1 MQGLVKLRAVTR
13 RMSRTLLLGMLGS
26 LGVMTA
32 FAGLAWACT
41 PQARIRLSTGSVS
54 TEGSTITVTGTQ
66 FVPGPVEIRLDS
78 GPILAVA
85 TGPDFTTT
93 ITLPKAKRGVY
104 FVRAIADQSEGQDF
118 GDEKPVKAKVPAAP
132 LREAPDPVLSPAP
145 SAKEPASRSE
155 RPRSDPE
162 RSSPSKSKA
171 RPPAAAPA
179 TTVATAGA
187 AGAVAPVEVSS
198 EPKSAT
204 PATPRTR
211 AAEVPDRPAIR
222 SAAGPRAVAPL
233 VTSLRNPWSERPATG
248 PGLDAARASAEPSTG
263 PLLLGVGLV
272 VLGLA
277 GLGGASVALVR
288 SRCGHPP
295 APEPALPALAPVEL
309 PAFQPA
315 GGLSLEAELEQLL
328 AEHAPLAGPPGSG
341 EDPSR
346 ARETAGSAV

>member
-1 MQGLVKLRAVTR
+1 MTR
-13 RMSRTLLLGMLGS
+13 WMSRTLLLGVLGG
-26 LGVMTA
+26 LAVMTA

-41 PQARIRLSTGSVS
+41 PAAHIRLSTGSVS
-54 TEGSTITVTGTQ
+54 TEGSTITVTGAQ

-78 GPILAVA
+78 GPRLAVA
-85 TGPDFTTT
+85 MGPDFTTT
-93 ITLPKAKRGVY
+93 VTLPKAKRGLY
-104 FVRAIADQSEGQDF
+104 FVRAIADQSEGPDF
-118 GDEKPVKAKVPAAP
+118 EAEPKPVKAKVPAAP

-145 SAKEPASRSE
+145 SVKEPASRSE

-179 TTVATAGA
+179 TTAATAGA

-204 PATPRTR
+204 PATLRTP
-211 AAEVPDRPAIR
+211 AAEAPDRPATR
-222 SAAGPRAVAPL
+222 SAAGPRAIAPL

-248 PGLDAARASAEPSTG
+248 PGLDAARASAEPPTG
-263 PLLLGVGLV
+263 PLVLGVGLV

-288 SRCGHPP
+288 SRRGHPP
-295 APEPALPALAPVEL
+295 APKPAVPALAPAEL

-315 GGLSLEAELEQLL
+315 ETLSLEAELEQLL
-328 AEHAPLAGPPGSG
+328 AEHASLAGPPGSG